1 MTTITPQQCRAA
13 RAWLDLRQDQLA
25 EMANVGLS
33 TLRDFESEKRKPIP
47 NNVEAL
53 RRALESVGVEFIE
66 EKGRKG
72 VAVKDDARSKA
83 TAKPKPS
90 ARKAAGKR

>member
-1 MTTITPQQCRAA
+1 
-13 RAWLDLRQDQLA
+13 LDLRQDELA
-25 EMANVGLS
+25 GLANVGLS
-33 TLRDFESEKRKPIP
+33 TLRDFESEKRTPIP

-53 RRALESVGVEFIE
+53 RRALESAGVEFIE
-66 EKGRKG
+66 EKGRRGVTVKG
-72 VAVKDDARSKA
+72 DARSKA